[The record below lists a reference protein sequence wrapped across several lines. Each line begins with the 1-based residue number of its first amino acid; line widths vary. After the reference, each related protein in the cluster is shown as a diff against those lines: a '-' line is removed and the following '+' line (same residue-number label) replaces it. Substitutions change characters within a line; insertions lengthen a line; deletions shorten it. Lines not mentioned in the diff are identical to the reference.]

1 MRGPNS
7 KQSAVRYLKV
17 NQAIIFQF
25 PKNWYC
31 AEPVTYAVEETKD
44 GCYRHF
50 WVSESGRFRWGPETQ
65 GITDTMLFVV
75 RNSHRRL
82 DK

>member
-7 KQSAVRYLKV
+7 KQSAVRYLKA

-25 PKNWYC
+25 PKGWYC
-31 AEPVTYAVEETKD
+31 AEPVTYAVRETD
-44 GCYRHF
+44 GSYKHF
-50 WVSESGRFRWGPETQ
+50 WVSESGKFKWGPEIQ
-65 GITDTMLFVV
+65 SMTDTMLFVV